1 MASNAP
7 SKDGTPVPE
16 GLVRPSLS
24 IRLIRHAES
33 QNNQV
38 YRDARFLFR
47 GGTPEF
53 DESGWNAYV
62 DLHRKADPGLSEIG
76 VQQAQHLADFLVP
89 HLQNQASHPV
99 RIISS
104 PMKRTL
110 ETIRPTLERLQ
121 ADSNGTS
128 VCNVIVNAFYH
139 ESEGCHVKEQA
150 VEGMN
155 PQEITQLMK
164 DATSDLE
171 FTGFPLEN
179 RGWYVHGVGA
189 ETRSQSEARA
199 AKFYTWL
206 CEHLDE
212 QLYGSDAKTNDDVFD
227 AGVALPEEE
236 HECEHDLFTP
246 KTRKRRTTLLIGH
259 GDFMSLVLKRIVAGF
274 GHVVET
280 EGIPHRS
287 AFVHFNT
294 AITELEYFGHG
305 RFLVMGVNSTPH
317 FAPSE
322 YSKLRTGGSLKD
334 GWSFIVPP
342 DAFVLDAEVS
352 IGFQDELEQHV
363 KEQTEALKSLYL
375 GGTSEKDGSSA
386 AAAGELSV
394 EEVDGKEGGHPAV
407 CIVVKRGLQVA
418 GCAWYDESTGR
429 ISDLV
434 VRPSAR
440 ESQVGEALINAV
452 RAHARK
458 LKRSGSILVQPRNL
472 ENKEFLVGELGFQEV
487 DSTIETGKR
496 GDVHVEI

>member
-1 MASNAP
+1 MLGFAL
-7 SKDGTPVPE
+7 T
-16 GLVRPSLS
+16 
-24 IRLIRHAES
+24 
-33 QNNQV
+33 
-38 YRDARFLFR
+38 F
-47 GGTPEF
+47 
-53 DESGWNAYV
+53 AYSH
-62 DLHRKADPGLSEIG
+62 D
-76 VQQAQHLADFLVP
+76 AQHA
-89 HLQNQASHPV
+89 H
-99 RIISS
+99 
-104 PMKRTL
+104 TL
-110 ETIRPTLERLQ
+110 IH
-121 ADSNGTS
+121 
-128 VCNVIVNAFYH
+128 Y
-139 ESEGCHVKEQA
+139 
-150 VEGMN
+150 
-155 PQEITQLMK
+155 
-164 DATSDLE
+164 
-171 FTGFPLEN
+171 
-179 RGWYVHGVGA
+179 
-189 ETRSQSEARA
+189 
-199 AKFYTWL
+199 
-206 CEHLDE
+206 
-212 QLYGSDAKTNDDVFD
+212 
-227 AGVALPEEE
+227 AG
-236 HECEHDLFTP
+236 
-246 KTRKRRTTLLIGH
+246 
-259 GDFMSLVLKRIVAGF
+259 
-274 GHVVET
+274 
-280 EGIPHRS
+280 S

-487 DSTIETGKR
+487 DNTIETGKR